1 MTFTLPELPFDKS
14 ALEPH
19 ISANT
24 FDYHHGKHH
33 QAYVDKA
40 NELIKGTPLE
50 GMGLEQAVIEARK
63 NGVDPTFNNIAQI
76 YNHNTFWNSLT
87 PNGGGEA
94 PSALTGMMNNA
105 FGNFENFKEQFIA
118 AGMGQFGSGWVWLAS
133 NKGKFEIVKTAN
145 AETPLT
151 EGKTPLLVC
160 DVWEHAYYLDH
171 QNKRAD
177 FLNAFIDHLANWEF
191 AIQQLQ
197 KDIQMMSH
205 GCDGGCNCSWG

>member
-40 NELIKGTPLE
+40 NELVKGTPLE

-76 YNHNTFWNSLT
+76 YNHNMFWNSLT
-87 PNGGGEA
+87 PNGGEA
-94 PSALTGMMNNA
+94 PSALEGIIDVE
-105 FGNFENFKEQFIA
+105 FGSFDSFKEMFVS
-118 AGMGQFGSGWVWLAS
+118 AGMEQFGSGWVWLVA
-133 NKGKFEIVKTAN
+133 NKGKLEIAKTAN
-145 AETPLT
+145 AGTPLT
-151 EGKTPLLVC
+151 DGKTPLLVC

-177 FLNAFIDHLANWEF
+177 FLNAFIDNLANWDF
-191 AIQQLQ
+191 AIQQYQ
-197 KDIQMMSH
+197 KDIEMMS
-205 GCDGGCNCSWG
+205 GGCGGGCSCSCG